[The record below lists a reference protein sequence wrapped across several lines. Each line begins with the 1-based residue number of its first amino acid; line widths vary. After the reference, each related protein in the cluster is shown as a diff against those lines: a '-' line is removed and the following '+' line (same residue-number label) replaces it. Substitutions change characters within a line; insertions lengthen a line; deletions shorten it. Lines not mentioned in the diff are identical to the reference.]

1 MRFQTKIQTN
11 MENEARGSPECEN
24 GAQGRAKVNPGAPK
38 GSQNQPK
45 QNQKGAKGDPNGA
58 KREPKVDP
66 IQHEINMKD
75 KVAKTIDFW

>member
-1 MRFQTKIQTN
+1 
-11 MENEARGSPECEN
+11 MENEARGSPKCEN

-38 GSQNQPK
+38 GSQNRPK
-45 QNQKGAKGDPNGA
+45 QNQKGAKGHPNGA